1 LRLRPILM
9 TSLAFIFGVYPL
21 VIATGAG
28 WEMRVSLGIAVL
40 SGMIG
45 VTLFGIFLTPVFY
58 YVLTAGF
65 GRKQPPPP
73 KQAAKAPLSVPEPT
87 AISTASDV

>member
-1 LRLRPILM
+1 MRPAGEWSELRRPLWPLRDH
-9 TSLAFIFGVYPL
+9 PL
-21 VIATGAG
+21 I
-28 WEMRVSLGIAVL
+28 GIAVL